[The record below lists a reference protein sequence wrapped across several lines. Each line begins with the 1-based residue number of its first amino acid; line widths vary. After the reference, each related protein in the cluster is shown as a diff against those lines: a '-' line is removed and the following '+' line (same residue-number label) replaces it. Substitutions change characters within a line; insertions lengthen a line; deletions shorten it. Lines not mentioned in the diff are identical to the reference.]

1 LNRRFNKGLLLGVN
15 YTWSR
20 AMGTQF
26 QDLPGVNSFGAPR
39 IDQYQRT
46 ANYAPQDFDRP
57 HNFNANWV
65 YELPKGTDSQALGYL
80 LNNWQLSGIYRYQT
94 GAPYNISFSIPG
106 ISAYTLTGTQTIEG
120 ARIAIVGNPG
130 SGHSS
135 DPYRQFNAAAF
146 TVPKPGSIGLE
157 SGRNFLY
164 RSPINSWDLSLAK
177 RFVIKENVRIEIRLD
192 TFNALNHT
200 QFDAVN
206 ATLNVTSL
214 TNPKP
219 TNLPFDDNGKLVNR
233 NGFGTVQSVR
243 PPRNMQ
249 LSAHITF

>member
-1 LNRRFNKGLLLGVN
+1 
-15 YTWSR
+15 
-20 AMGTQF
+20 MGTQAN
-26 QDLPGVNSFGAPR
+26 DLPGVNSFGAPR
-39 IDQYQRT
+39 IDGKQRT

-57 HNFNANWV
+57 HNFNINWV
-65 YELPKGTDSQALGYL
+65 YELPKGSDNHRLAYV

-120 ARIAIVGNPG
+120 ARIALVGNPG

-135 DPYRQFNAAAF
+135 DPFGQFDATAF
-146 TVPKPGSIGLE
+146 TVPKAGSIGLE

-177 RFVIKENVRIEIRLD
+177 RFVIKENVKIELRLD
-192 TFNALNHT
+192 AFNALNHT

-206 ATLNVTSL
+206 ATLNVRSL
-214 TNPKP
+214 TDPTP
-219 TNLPFDDNGKLVNR
+219 TNLAYVNGQLVNK
-233 NGFGTVQSVR
+233 NGFGSIQSVR

-249 LSAHITF
+249 LSAHIQF